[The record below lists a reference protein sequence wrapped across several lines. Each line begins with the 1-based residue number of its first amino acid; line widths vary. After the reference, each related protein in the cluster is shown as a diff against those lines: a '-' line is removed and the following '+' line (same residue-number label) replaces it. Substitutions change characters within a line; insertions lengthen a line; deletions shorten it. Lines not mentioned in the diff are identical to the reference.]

1 MPSNIPITEH
11 HDTAIIP
18 RATAEIACQLAG
30 MELRLSMEQD
40 SAKAARM
47 AMRHVLEQDADYEQ
61 AKELKAEVAKATA
74 GQWEAIKA
82 LITAATERAMAGDAG
97 KALTDAKE
105 RAKRLK
111 QAIKTQREEARQ
123 TLMPWAMGWEVGK

>member
-1 MPSNIPITEH
+1 MPTVTTEH

-47 AMRHVLEQDADYEQ
+47 AMRHVLEQDVDYEA
-61 AKELKAEVAKATA
+61 AKEMKRDLAKSTA
-74 GQWEAIKA
+74 GQREEIAA
-82 LITAATERAMAGDAG
+82 LLNAANKRAMSGDAG
-97 KALTDAKE
+97 KALTGAKE

-111 QAIKTQREEARQ
+111 QAIKTHREESKQ